1 MQKTSK
7 QSVKDGLLSV
17 FLAETIFSQWDK
29 GYKFVKTR
37 AIRPKFRWLRNAE
50 LRKSWPGQNQTG
62 INYEDHE
69 GHEVFLFFMF
79 FMPFMVEH
87 FLAQKSRIELRESQ
101 PGACQ
106 L

>member
-1 MQKTSK
+1 
-7 QSVKDGLLSV
+7 
-17 FLAETIFSQWDK
+17 
-29 GYKFVKTR
+29 
-37 AIRPKFRWLRNAE
+37 
-50 LRKSWPGQNQTG
+50 
-62 INYEDHE
+62 
-69 GHEVFLFFMF
+69 MF